1 MNTNKAFALVDVNNC
16 YVSCER
22 FFQPALNGK
31 ICVVLSNNDGCVIA
45 RSAEAKKAGIPMGM
59 PYFKVQQ
66 VIKEQKLDVKV
77 LSSNYS
83 VYAEMSRRFHN
94 ILASFVGPKESAIY
108 SIDEGFLDLTEHQ
121 NTNLTQMGKEIREK
135 VDRYINLPVCVGIGR
150 TKTEAKVANYIA
162 KHYDVFG
169 GVCNLIELA
178 HVKDAF
184 MWQMK
189 VGDVW
194 GVGRQY
200 EKRLNTMGIEFAYQ
214 LMKANPEQ
222 IQKYFGVVLKRTVLE
237 LNGISCL
244 ELDDTPEFKKQIRKA
259 NSFGVR
265 VTELFDLKTAITRYT
280 FDAHRRLRG
289 EKLVCGTMYVFV
301 STNPFDK
308 EKPYFSNT
316 HTASF
321 PIATDDSQLLIKTA
335 NKLIEKVFV
344 KGQEYKKCG
353 VILTALTP
361 KSSYNLDMFE
371 DHETTEK
378 SDALMSAIDAVH
390 KRYGV
395 RTLGFGASLMDG
407 QKWTM
412 KQAYK
417 SQNYFTLKEMW
428 SIDDDHLRIN
438 RNRQ

>member
-1 MNTNKAFALVDVNNC
+1 MNKNKAFALVDVNNC

-22 FFQPALNGK
+22 FFNPKLNGK

-45 RSAEAKKAGIPMGM
+45 RSAEAKIAKIPMGM
-59 PYFKVQQ
+59 PFFKLQQ
-66 VIKEQKLDVKV
+66 MIKDQKLDVEV

-94 ILASFVGPKESAIY
+94 ILASFVAPHEAAIY
-108 SIDEGFLDLTEHQ
+108 SIDEGFLDVTEYQNKNLTEFGANIR
-121 NTNLTQMGKEIREK
+121 NTI
-135 VDRYINLPVCVGIGR
+135 DRYINLPVCVGIGR
-150 TKTEAKVANYIA
+150 TKTEAKIANHLA
-162 KHYDVFG
+162 KHNPVFN

-178 HVKDAF
+178 HVKEAF
-184 MWQMK
+184 FWQTK

-200 EKRLNTMGIEFAYQ
+200 EKRLNSMGIEFAYQ

-244 ELDDTPEFKKQIRKA
+244 DLDDTPENKKQIRKA

-265 VTELFDLKTAITRYT
+265 ITDLDDMKTAITRYS
-280 FDAHRRLRG
+280 FDAHRRLRKEG
-289 EKLVCGTMYVFV
+289 LVCGTIYVFV
-301 STNPFDK
+301 STNPFDQ

-321 PIATDDSQLLIKTA
+321 PIPTDDSQLLIKSA
-335 NKLIEKVFV
+335 NELIEKVFV

-361 KSSYNLDMFE
+361 KSSYNHDLFE
-371 DHETTEK
+371 EHASTEK
-378 SDALMSAIDAVH
+378 SESLMSTIEAVH

-395 RTLGFGASLMDG
+395 KTLGFGGSLMSG
-407 QKWTM
+407 QKWMM
-412 KQAYK
+412 KQNYK
-417 SQNYFTLKEMW
+417 SPNYFTLNEMW
-428 SIDDDHLRIN
+428 SIDDSHMRIT
-438 RNRQ
+438 